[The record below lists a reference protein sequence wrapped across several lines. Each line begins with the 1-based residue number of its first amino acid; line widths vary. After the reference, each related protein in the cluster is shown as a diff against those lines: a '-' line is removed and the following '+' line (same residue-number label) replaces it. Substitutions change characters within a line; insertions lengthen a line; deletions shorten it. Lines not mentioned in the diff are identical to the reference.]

1 MKAFLKNCFEKI
13 PNLFASNAPKKQ
25 EKENSP
31 KGNPENYNPIES
43 DCPLKEPDS
52 DKLNRKDFCE
62 SLARTLAHQSDEEK
76 AEGKESL
83 VIGINGSW
91 GSGKTTIKN
100 FTKYYLQ
107 NTSGKEK
114 TQAPKPYIE
123 VDFNPWE
130 WSRKDQLL
138 QGFIESLSDG
148 LNGNKKKKKIRKKL
162 LALLSAFEGVVKKGL
177 TWLETTL
184 IAIVSGSIGGGG
196 ITTIFLYTGT
206 IKEYFV
212 TPDGTWKLL
221 SIAVVGAIIV
231 ILLLLF
237 CIRYQKN
244 KAPESLASLRS
255 DVEKDLIAEKKPIII
270 FIDDIDRLT
279 QQEICILFQW
289 LKTNLRLKNLTFV
302 LFYQRDIVVHAL
314 DQNTGGKGNDYIR
327 KIIQAEIDIPQV
339 PKQALIEILD
349 EKIKEVLHKN
359 PDSTLQRTKDFERYQ
374 SLLEKGISTYIQN
387 LRDVKRFLSS
397 FQFYFQLHFHK
408 GYLEVDF
415 IDLIAI
421 ETLRVF
427 ENRLYQH
434 IRNSQN
440 FRCFLNPLTRKL
452 GFKEDPQKICNEL
465 QEELLSKRSDDAN
478 KQALKAFLAKLFP
491 FLNNPKYD
499 GSSENHP
506 IRIFQKDAFSRYF
519 EFRVS
524 PEQCYQYEIN
534 SFIHHLSDLEKTKD
548 CLQAIDKSNRTES
561 LLDNLTNRLKDIPIN
576 NIEHLLIGLFDLVE
590 NYPETSRDLI
600 NFSSR
605 YGFGL
610 DYKFTISYQERSTN
624 LIDFKLR
631 DQDPSKNQEIL
642 EKAYCETYGILVPTY
657 FINRILINKKEQTS
671 SSNTSRG
678 YDPPFDLKPLQ
689 NEIFKKL
696 DTDPY
701 QNGKFFD
708 HPRFGYIF
716 SSLFIWNQAKA
727 KKWLRENLSS
737 NDPSKISQ
745 GIEKLLEYLYEEPS
759 DGVGSFSLEAKVLD
773 DWIPLEWILEKAE
786 TLSQENWSE
795 KAKKAFPL
803 LQKAEQYKKEGKD
816 YQSIADETEP

>member
-43 DCPLKEPDS
+43 DCPVKEPDS

-107 NTSGKEK
+107 NTSVKEK

-177 TWLETTL
+177 TWLETIL

-206 IKEYFV
+206 IEEYFL

-244 KAPESLASLRS
+244 KPPESLASLRN
-255 DVEKDLIAEKKPIII
+255 DIEKDLIAERKPIII

-302 LFYQRDIVVHAL
+302 LFYQRDIVVQAL
-314 DQNTGGKGNDYIR
+314 DQNTGDKGNDYIR
-327 KIIQAEIDIPQV
+327 KIIQAEIDIPEI
-339 PKQALIEILD
+339 PKHSLINILD
-349 EKIKEVLHKN
+349 EKIREVLRKS
-359 PDSTLQRTKDFERYQ
+359 PDPTLQKTADSQRYQ
-374 SLLEKGISTYIQN
+374 SLLEKGIYTYIDN

-408 GYLEVDF
+408 GFLEVDVV
-415 IDLIAI
+415 DLIAI

-427 ENRLYQH
+427 ENRLYQD

-440 FRCFLNPLTRKL
+440 FRRFLNLFARRL
-452 GFKEDPQKICNEL
+452 EFGEDPQNFCNEL
-465 QEELLSKRSDDAN
+465 QEELLSKRSDVAN
-478 KQALKAFLAKLFP
+478 KQALKALLTELFP
-491 FLNNPKYD
+491 FLNNPEYD
-499 GSSENHP
+499 GSSENDS
-506 IRIFQKDAFSRYF
+506 IRIFQEDAFSRYF
-519 EFRVS
+519 EFRL
-524 PEQCYQYEIN
+524 PLEQCYHYEIEN
-534 SFIHHLSDLEKTKD
+534 LIHHLSDLEKSKD
-548 CLQAIDKSNRTES
+548 CLQAIDQSNRTES
-561 LLDNLTNRLKDIPIN
+561 LLDNLTNRFKDIPIN
-576 NIEHLLIGLFDLVE
+576 NIEYLLIGLFDLGE
-590 NYPETSRDLI
+590 KYLETSRDLI

-605 YGFGL
+605 YGSGL
-610 DYKFTISYQERSTN
+610 DYKLTFSYQERCIN
-624 LIDFKLR
+624 FIDFKLR

-689 NEIFKKL
+689 DEIFKKL

-701 QNGKFFD
+701 QDGKFFD
-708 HPRFGYIF
+708 HPRFGFIF
-716 SSLFIWNQAKA
+716 SSLFQWNQARA
-727 KKWLRENLSS
+727 KKWLKENLSS

-745 GIEKLLEYLYEEPS
+745 GIEKLLEYLCEEPPH
-759 DGVGSFSLEAKVLD
+759 GFGSFSLKAKVLD

-786 TLSQENWSE
+786 TLSQENWSKE
-795 KAKKAFPL
+795 AKKAFPL

-816 YQSIADETEP
+816 YQSIADDTEP